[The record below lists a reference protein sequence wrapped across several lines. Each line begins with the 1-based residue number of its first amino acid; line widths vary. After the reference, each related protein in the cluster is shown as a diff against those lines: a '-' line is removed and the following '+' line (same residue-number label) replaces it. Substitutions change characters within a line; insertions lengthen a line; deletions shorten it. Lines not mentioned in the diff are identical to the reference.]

1 MSPVLPENS
10 SQHLNDR
17 FAFESIVFVIII
29 VTFVYCFFKRKKIYL
44 RLKESK
50 DYNGFPNIKL
60 YLNLLFVLIIAI
72 AIVYNYV
79 MKLLL

>member
-1 MSPVLPENS
+1 MNSVLPENS

-17 FAFESIVFVIII
+17 FAFESIVFLIII

-50 DYNGFPNIKL
+50 DYNGFPNIRL
-60 YLNLLFVLIIAI
+60 YSSLLLVFIIALTL
-72 AIVYNYV
+72 VFNYI

>member
-1 MSPVLPENS
+1 MNSVLPENS

-50 DYNGFPNIKL
+50 DYKGFQNFKL
-60 YLNLLFVLIIAI
+60 YLNFLFLF
-72 AIVYNYV
+72 IVFKDEKQYT
-79 MKLLL
+79 